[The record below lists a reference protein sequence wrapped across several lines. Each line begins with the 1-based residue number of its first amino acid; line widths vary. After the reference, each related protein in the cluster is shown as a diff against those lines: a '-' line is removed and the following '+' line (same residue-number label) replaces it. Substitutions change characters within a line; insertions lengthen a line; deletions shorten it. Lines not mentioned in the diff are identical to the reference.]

1 MLPITVVASAKRLS
15 LYARTIASPDG
26 RPKTIAEQD
35 VYKLWAFSA
44 HAQVLEAAIPQW
56 LEGTVMKNIAKLIDL
71 GAASA
76 ETKGPIGPGADEVLA
91 RKPSGL
97 SND

>member
-1 MLPITVVASAKRLS
+1 
-15 LYARTIASPDG
+15 
-26 RPKTIAEQD
+26 
-35 VYKLWAFSA
+35 
-44 HAQVLEAAIPQW
+44 
-56 LEGTVMKNIAKLIDL
+56 MKNIAKLIDL

-91 RKPSGL
+91 RKPSGI